1 MTNINDLFKS
11 TISFESNNY
20 FDITLSLVYKGS
32 EKLKDISPT
41 VRVSSWTKNK
51 FYTINLENLTILEK
65 VSKDDQTIINEALE
79 YIKFHQQ
86 LLLAYWNGTIN
97 EYEAKQIFFDEKNE
111 WFGITHLTP
120 KETHLPMHIILYCP
134 YIIERDNIIFF
145 QNSYGK
151 LNYKSMVM
159 MSVDKT
165 NPQILVDRKIN
176 IKEEDIQLLKDF
188 VIKNYEV
195 LTKYNNDNLSDNE
208 LFELVDEIKN

>member
-1 MTNINDLFKS
+1 MRTTVLS
-11 TISFESNNY
+11 YLEESAKAY
-20 FDITLSLVYKGS
+20 
-32 EKLKDISPT
+32 P
-41 VRVSSWTKNK
+41 NK
-51 FYTINLENLTILEK
+51 I
-65 VSKDDQTIINEALE
+65 A
-79 YIKFHQQ
+79 
-86 LLLAYWNGTIN
+86 
-97 EYEAKQIFFDEKNE
+97 FFDEKNE